1 MCNKTKCFAKNKIL
15 LSYFTEAVLLNKI
28 VHLFVNLYQIIIQK
42 NQSQSGQFVLAIN
55 WPFFG
60 YICTMPD
67 IYNMHLEIKW
77 KHFGESNK
85 VRINKRNIVLDCFI

>member
-60 YICTMPD
+60 YVQCLTYIICT
-67 IYNMHLEIKW
+67 LR
-77 KHFGESNK
+77 SNG
-85 VRINKRNIVLDCFI
+85 NISAKAARLG